1 MKKIKQGFHFFFEGL
16 LSLFFPNLCVG
27 CAEEIVQHNQHF
39 CFPCQLKTKKTKMHL
54 TTENEFTQRLTGK
67 VPFKTAAAMYFFKK
81 ATPIQRA
88 LHQLKYKNQPQ
99 IGVKLGKE
107 YGSELIKSE
116 DFRGIDV
123 IIPIPLHPRRERVRG
138 YNQSTEFAIGLSES
152 MGIPYLNDGLVRVVH
167 AESQTKKKRLAR
179 FKEVQTFFQVKNPH
193 LLEGKKVLLVD
204 DVLTTGAT
212 IETCGKLLAEIPNV
226 TLYMATIA
234 IAVRR

>member
-1 MKKIKQGFHFFFEGL
+1 MNKIKQGFHFFFEGL

-27 CAEEIVQHNQHF
+27 CAEEIVHHSQHF

-54 TTENEFTQRLTGK
+54 TTENEFTQRLSGN
-67 VPFKTAAAMYFFKK
+67 VHFKTAAAMYYFRK

-99 IGVKLGKE
+99 IGVKMGKE

-123 IIPIPLHPRRERVRG
+123 IIPIPLHPKRERVRG

-193 LLEGKKVLLVD
+193 LFEGKKVLLVD

-226 TLYMATIA
+226 TLYMVTIA
-234 IAVRR
+234 IAVRK